1 MNIELKNLTSGNEHQ
16 EVMKNI
22 IEYNNELELFFQQYT
37 EYEDIEG
44 VTEGEFILQQQ
55 EVFYTI
61 LGVTS
66 ALLFVYNE
74 LEQYEQS
81 SELHT
86 EMKRGFLMIYNRI
99 FPDTNNEQKFYDLID
114 NMFATYK
121 TIYK

>member
-1 MNIELKNLTSGNEHQ
+1 MNIELKNLTSGNEH
-16 EVMKNI
+16 EGVMKNI
-22 IEYNNELELFFQQYT
+22 TEYNDELELFFQQYT
-37 EYEDIEG
+37 EYDDIEG
-44 VTEGEFILQQQ
+44 ITEAEFTLQQQ
-55 EVFYTI
+55 EIFYTI

-86 EMKRGFLMIYNRI
+86 EMKRGFLMIYDRI

-114 NMFATYK
+114 SMFATYK